1 MEHQAKWDKQ
11 MKKKN
16 EQLERVKEIAL
27 SLAEKERLLE
37 EQKALQ
43 PATAGADVEAEIN
56 DDDES
61 QVLRRRILGRHA

>member
-1 MEHQAKWDKQ
+1 

-27 SLAEKERLLE
+27 QLAEKERLLE

-43 PATAGADVEAEIN
+43 PATTDVATEAEMN
-56 DDDES
+56 DEDES
-61 QVLRRRILGRHA
+61 QVLRRRNLGRHA